1 MIFNMK
7 EENQS
12 LGKCPVC
19 GKGEIVSSDYGWH
32 CNSIAQRGKQCAF
45 TLYRIMH
52 GVEMTDELCRKLI
65 KEGQTDVLTM
75 KNKDGQSFRA
85 RFAIINGKVDVLHDI
100 HNLDGKCPLCGGTM
114 VKTCKGY
121 ICKNGIGTKPTCGFF
136 IPGIICNRKITEEE
150 VEMFLSGKL
159 GILDGFATNDWKMF
173 SSTLIINHDGKVMLD
188 SRIAKCPC
196 CGGDIHVGLK
206 AYNCSNYNNTEHP
219 CNFSIWRHIGGHTV
233 TKKEVQQICEDGIT
247 HEVIEMYKEDGT
259 AYYKRLA
266 LSPDKTKIIKI

>member
-136 IPGIICNRKITEEE
+136 IPGIICNRKITEAE

-173 SSTLIINHDGKVMLD
+173 SSALIINHDGKVMLD

-206 AYNCSNYNNTEHP
+206 AYNCSNYKNTEHP
-219 CNFSIWRHIGGHTV
+219 CNFSIWRHIGGHTI
-233 TKKEVQQICEDGIT
+233 TKEEAQQICEDGIT
-247 HEVIEMYKEDGT
+247 HEVIEMCKEDGT